1 MKKRIF
7 TLMMAFLAI
16 AGNAVWGQ
24 TEEISISI
32 SGIENNDFTGVAATE
47 NKGYTTNHGNYDTEG
62 NTVKIEKSGIYK
74 ITDDGNGGGTSS
86 NAQITVAENL
96 GDVTIILD
104 NVRIDA
110 SLGNGL
116 ETNTEAGKAAV
127 KANRCAL
134 EVNSGT
140 TVTLKWNNA
149 CKLASGGDRA
159 GINVK
164 DGAKLIIEGSDTYEL
179 EVGSWNNS
187 SNGAITY
194 GAGIGGD
201 KNDPD
206 FGTIIIENGKINA
219 YSQAQ
224 GSEGKAYGAGIGGG
238 YNPNN
243 STASSEG
250 TIIIKGGDITAK
262 CNTQDYAGAYEE
274 YGAGIG
280 GGYNGTC
287 SQIVIIGGANESS
300 TLSVKPQS
308 NKGADIG
315 VGNGTSIK
323 NPEIIIGKWDK
334 NSNVSI
340 TQVAGDTEELQITG
354 GNYVDGYKNYS
365 ASGTVTM
372 PDGLQI
378 YVENLTINTG
388 ATFKAYN
395 VDFETASLG
404 EDVSHQPT
412 GLNTEIK
419 NYYYGANRS
428 FSVKDLTC
436 DNSDHLFLGWLKQDT
451 ETSSPT
457 VKYENS
463 AASFQMPASTPTTST
478 NYKYKGVWVQSK
490 YAVTVASGTE
500 WTTAEGNK
508 SPKIAYSPEGA
519 LDKLTFANPSATGLG
534 TFSFEKNV
542 LTGTP
547 TLKEGD
553 SYEKVS
559 LNVEASLA
567 NGKKG
572 TVTIDITCV
581 EEIIIDKVT
590 VATKDHIYNGDI
602 HNGTYTD
609 GTISDDYVLDVEMH
623 SYDDK
628 EDIETTEDLR
638 EGVHYRIYQY
648 TVEGVQSTVEAD
660 QKTLPIINAGEYNNL
675 VIEAIDATFASA
687 LNAEDNKRLK
697 IDDPITVAQR
707 PMNIIFSL
715 AKSEIEEGEEPT
727 VNIVP
732 EKLDTNRGLV
742 EGEEPEI
749 SCKIDYQY
757 NEDQTQMTVT
767 IKKEDITV
775 SANGNFK
782 PSNYDMKYVI
792 NGVTYRLSEDQDG
805 DEEVFPDEGV
815 EIGTIPVASSSTG
828 GNFNDYRY
836 QLFLANKDYLKT
848 DKKTVEYYEDL
859 KLELFSR
866 HNKKYTDAGGSFTV
880 WYEKDGEANVGGYRL
895 FWSKSGEHGDYQEVK
910 FDPVSEYFRIDN
922 VHSDVYV
929 KIYDADGFP
938 VANEAITAQDFRAYA
953 QANKII
959 VITPEP
965 TDVQIISMAGA
976 VVAADKVTG
985 QREFANLAEGVYIV
999 RMGETI
1005 VKLQVRN

>member
-1 MKKRIF
+1 
-7 TLMMAFLAI
+7 MMAFLAI

-32 SGIENNDFTGVAATE
+32 KGIENNGFTDVTDE
-47 NKGYTTNHGNYDTEG
+47 EKGYTTKHGDYDSEG
-62 NTVKIEKSGIYK
+62 NTVKITKLGTFK
-74 ITDDGNGGGTSS
+74 ITDDGNGGGTNS

-110 SLGNGL
+110 SLGNEL

-206 FGTIIIENGKINA
+206 FGTIIIESGKINA

-224 GSEGKAYGAGIGGG
+224 GSDGKAYGAGIGGG
-238 YNPNN
+238 YNPTN

-323 NPEIIIGKWDK
+323 NPEIIIGKWNK

-378 YVENLTINTG
+378 YVENLTINTN

-463 AASFQMPASTPTTST
+463 AASFQMPTSAPTTST

-500 WTTAEGNK
+500 WTTAEGKDNNP
-508 SPKIAYSPEGA
+508 PKIAYSPEGA
-519 LDKLTFANPSATGLG
+519 LDKLTFANPSATDLG

-559 LNVEASLA
+559 LNVEALLA

-609 GTISDDYVLDVEMH
+609 GTINDDYVLDVEMH

-707 PMNIIFSL
+707 PMNISISL
-715 AKSEIEEGEEPT
+715 NKQSIEEDEELT
-727 VNIVP
+727 WDDV
-732 EKLDTNRGLV
+732 
-742 EGEEPEI
+742 
-749 SCKIDYQY
+749 
-757 NEDQTQMTVT
+757 TVT
-767 IKKEDITV
+767 PHALEGNSNSGIVAKDAEDFKKAVTGKITYTLNEEGTIATV
-775 SANGNFK
+775 KIYDVAVADQGEFLV
-782 PSNYDMKYVI
+782 SNYDLTI
-792 NGVTYRLSEDQDG
+792 NGDSYTEG
-805 DEEVFPDEGV
+805 MEVDLDDPE
-815 EIGTIPVASSSTG
+815 IPVASSSTG
-828 GNFNDYRY
+828 GNFNDKRY

-848 DKKTVEYYEDL
+848 DEKTVEYYEDL

-866 HNKKYTDAGGSFTV
+866 HNKKYTDAGGSFTI

>member
-1 MKKRIF
+1 M
-7 TLMMAFLAI
+7 
-16 AGNAVWGQ
+16 
-24 TEEISISI
+24 
-32 SGIENNDFTGVAATE
+32 
-47 NKGYTTNHGNYDTEG
+47 
-62 NTVKIEKSGIYK
+62 
-74 ITDDGNGGGTSS
+74 
-86 NAQITVAENL
+86 
-96 GDVTIILD
+96 
-104 NVRIDA
+104 
-110 SLGNGL
+110 
-116 ETNTEAGKAAV
+116 
-127 KANRCAL
+127 
-134 EVNSGT
+134 
-140 TVTLKWNNA
+140 
-149 CKLASGGDRA
+149 
-159 GINVK
+159 
-164 DGAKLIIEGSDTYEL
+164 
-179 EVGSWNNS
+179 
-187 SNGAITY
+187 
-194 GAGIGGD
+194 
-201 KNDPD
+201 
-206 FGTIIIENGKINA
+206 
-219 YSQAQ
+219 
-224 GSEGKAYGAGIGGG
+224 
-238 YNPNN
+238 
-243 STASSEG
+243 
-250 TIIIKGGDITAK
+250 
-262 CNTQDYAGAYEE
+262 
-274 YGAGIG
+274 
-280 GGYNGTC
+280 
-287 SQIVIIGGANESS
+287 
-300 TLSVKPQS
+300 
-308 NKGADIG
+308 
-315 VGNGTSIK
+315 
-323 NPEIIIGKWDK
+323 
-334 NSNVSI
+334 
-340 TQVAGDTEELQITG
+340 
-354 GNYVDGYKNYS
+354 
-365 ASGTVTM
+365 
-372 PDGLQI
+372 
-378 YVENLTINTG
+378 
-388 ATFKAYN
+388 
-395 VDFETASLG
+395 
-404 EDVSHQPT
+404 
-412 GLNTEIK
+412 
-419 NYYYGANRS
+419 
-428 FSVKDLTC
+428 
-436 DNSDHLFLGWLKQDT
+436 
-451 ETSSPT
+451 
-457 VKYENS
+457 
-463 AASFQMPASTPTTST
+463 
-478 NYKYKGVWVQSK
+478 QSK

-500 WTTAEGNK
+500 WTTAEGKDNNP
-508 SPKIAYSPEGA
+508 PKIAYSPEGA
-519 LDKLTFANPSATGLG
+519 LDKLTFANPSATDLG

-559 LNVEASLA
+559 LNVEALLA

-609 GTISDDYVLDVEMH
+609 GTINDDYVLDVEMH

-707 PMNIIFSL
+707 PMNISISL
-715 AKSEIEEGEEPT
+715 NKQSIEEDEELT
-727 VNIVP
+727 WDDV
-732 EKLDTNRGLV
+732 
-742 EGEEPEI
+742 
-749 SCKIDYQY
+749 
-757 NEDQTQMTVT
+757 TVT
-767 IKKEDITV
+767 PHALEGNSNSGIVAKDAEDFKKAVTGKITYTLNEEGTIATV
-775 SANGNFK
+775 KIYDVAVADQGEFLV
-782 PSNYDMKYVI
+782 SNYDLTI
-792 NGVTYRLSEDQDG
+792 NGDSYTEG
-805 DEEVFPDEGV
+805 MEVDLDDPE
-815 EIGTIPVASSSTG
+815 IPVASSSTG
-828 GNFNDYRY
+828 GNFNDKRY

-848 DKKTVEYYEDL
+848 DEKTVEYYEDL

-866 HNKKYTDAGGSFTV
+866 HNKKYTDAGGSFTI